1 MDINNA
7 VEIIRENT
15 TDSSQD
21 EALKVIVSH
30 IEEIQSEVKVLSA
43 MVNKMA
49 NEKVELDKENISL
62 QLLNESL
69 VERLNGMIRE
79 MQPDV
84 EPQEEQS

>member
-69 VERLNGMIRE
+69 VERLNDMIRE

-84 EPQEEQS
+84 EPQ

>member
-84 EPQEEQS
+84 EPQEEQA